1 MKAFNQLKT
10 FERILDE
17 YPGDTPLGKFLPGF
31 YRQNKQMGSTDRRIA
46 NRLIYN
52 YFRLGRAI
60 PDVEPQERLFVAEFL
75 CNTQG
80 NSFLS
85 HFKPDFAACI
95 GFSLDEKLTIVK
107 QVYPGF
113 KLTDV
118 FPWSSELSPS
128 IDKEAFLKSFFT
140 QPDLYIR
147 ILKGCEAQVKATL
160 TDAAIAFRE
169 ETTHCLAL
177 PNGTR
182 LENIFPNQHWFEVQ
196 DLSSQQTANYFKPNK
211 WEHWWDACA
220 ASGGKSLLL
229 HDLQPD
235 LKLVVSDIRE
245 SVLANLRERFQQVG
259 LIKYQEKILDLTKTV
274 DPELHDY
281 EFDGIIL
288 DSPCSGSG
296 TWGRTPEMIAQFEDY
311 KIQAFKNLQQSIVR
325 NVIKYLKPGKPLIYI
340 TCSAFKAENEDMVDF
355 LIKEFGFNVEEQ
367 ATLKGYEYKAD
378 TMFVARL
385 SQTVS
390 T

>member
-52 YFRLGRAI
+52 YFRLSRAI
-60 PDVEPQERLFVAEFL
+60 PDVELQERLFVAEFL

-85 HFKPDFAACI
+85 HFKPEFAACV
-95 GFSLDEKLTIVK
+95 GFSLDEKLAIVK

-274 DPELHDY
+274 DP
-281 EFDGIIL
+281 
-288 DSPCSGSG
+288 
-296 TWGRTPEMIAQFEDY
+296 
-311 KIQAFKNLQQSIVR
+311 
-325 NVIKYLKPGKPLIYI
+325 
-340 TCSAFKAENEDMVDF
+340 
-355 LIKEFGFNVEEQ
+355 
-367 ATLKGYEYKAD
+367 
-378 TMFVARL
+378 
-385 SQTVS
+385 
-390 T
+390 